1 MLEIDCHITK
11 DGQVVVSHDS
21 SLERACEQKGE
32 ISDFNYEELPLLK
45 QYHRLDFYQTF
56 TLKGGED
63 RRIPL
68 LREVFE
74 AFHHIPI
81 NIDIKI
87 DDDELI
93 DKVHGLIKEFN
104 REHITAWGNR
114 SHHQFLYLY

>member
-1 MLEIDCHITK
+1 MNTNILATII
-11 DGQVVVSHDS
+11 
-21 SLERACEQKGE
+21 
-32 ISDFNYEELPLLK
+32 FLK
-45 QYHRLDFYQTF
+45 TSNVYLFTAF

-93 DKVHGLIKEFN
+93 DKVLISLMEMS
-104 REHITAWGNR
+104 I
-114 SHHQFLYLY
+114 L